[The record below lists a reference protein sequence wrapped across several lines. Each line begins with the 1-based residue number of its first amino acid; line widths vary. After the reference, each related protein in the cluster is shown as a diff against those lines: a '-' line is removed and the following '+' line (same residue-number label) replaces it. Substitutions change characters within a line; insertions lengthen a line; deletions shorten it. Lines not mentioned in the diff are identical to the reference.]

1 MTQEIKPKRLLIFL
15 QIVQSWI
22 GNEDKNV
29 DVESIQKQLKI
40 NCPICWKN
48 LTIMMYI
55 VCTFNLILNKII
67 YFHSNCAKHF
77 YMWGHSQ

>member
-29 DVESIQKQLKI
+29 DVESIEKQLKI
-40 NCPICWKN
+40 SCPIC
-48 LTIMMYI
+48 
-55 VCTFNLILNKII
+55 
-67 YFHSNCAKHF
+67 
-77 YMWGHSQ
+77 